1 MDDRFSPLKII
12 TYIMIFLGIA
22 AILMFQNDRT
32 ITIHR
37 ENIVNEV
44 YNKAQ
49 SGYTVIVDGI
59 EVKSGLS
66 KDIINSGIYGK
77 TYFVDDEGKQIIV
90 SLSK

>member
-1 MDDRFSPLKII
+1 MGYALDSVKSAG
-12 TYIMIFLGIA
+12 YMILGA
-22 AILMFQNDRT
+22 VILYMILRLSVGEQGNMG
-32 ITIHR
+32 
-37 ENIVNEV
+37 NKVNEV

-66 KDIINSGIYGK
+66 KDIINSGVYGK